1 MYSFE
6 HRTGKAQPSPVSCG
20 RLIAGKYSIFLRVS
34 PPLSYF
40 RITIIELFYRIS
52 CLLVVNNLMAVVCRS
67 FHCNEHPTILT
78 SLVLLERVQILFLGS
93 GLGAWLPSNIL
104 ERTECKANSP
114 FHAAMGIATSR
125 MFIHLRKFST
135 KNLDGPVDSYQERD
149 SLAPVEFANR
159 PDLRESFDTDDSSTE
174 GFHDLESIAG
184 SSRHS
189 HSLSVSLSIYTIFV
203 RCLTYF

>member
-1 MYSFE
+1 MSVPLCLIFGLLSLNSFTE
-6 HRTGKAQPSPVSCG
+6 LA
-20 RLIAGKYSIFLRVS
+20 AFW
-34 PPLSYF
+34 LS
-40 RITIIELFYRIS
+40 TISWPWY
-52 CLLVVNNLMAVVCRS
+52 VVPFTVTNIR
-67 FHCNEHPTILT
+67 PILT
-78 SLVLLERVQILFLGS
+78 SLVLLERAQILFLGS